1 MNKILN
7 YITIENITSKNRLL
21 KAAGYAVARKL
32 GFKTKVAKPQETR
45 QEKKIKGKTNSLRKN
60 PSYLAQ

>member
-1 MNKILN
+1 MKLKLNEMNKILN

-45 QEKKIKGKTNSLRKN
+45 
-60 PSYLAQ
+60 